1 MTTLRAIDAKNPP
14 VDFKLIVTNPK
25 KFWTTFSWVVPTFT
39 VMFFI
44 VAGRVWEVLP
54 KIMGDE
60 LIYSRNARLTELAD
74 ISVPNYLFALV
85 FGNTNMCGYDF
96 YYCAK
101 GINFV
106 FLAIFVAF
114 VYLGAR
120 LVARPAA
127 SFWIA
132 VLAML
137 GPISTYTSYFTPE
150 MMFFAG
156 AAALLYAL
164 FRLSSKSPW
173 WAWLLIGV
181 GLGLLALVKPHAL
194 FLVPPFVVYAA
205 FLAIKGDGKR
215 WLKVALNSALIIGA
229 TLGAKLAL
237 GFAFAGERGLGLF
250 GGSYDASAG
259 SIIGGEN
266 AVDPEL
272 GTNEIARQGI
282 GLSITWQIVFQV
294 AFLLIFFGLPLILAA
309 VETIKGMRS
318 KGEPN
323 QLQKISFLLI
333 ASLGA
338 LVLVAAVFVATSA
351 SFGEMIQNRVM
362 IRYYEYLLP
371 FLPLVL
377 IALRDKIEHLG
388 KGARWGIA
396 AAFVVWMAIALPTM
410 SVIPPLFTDSALMS
424 STIKSGI
431 PLVVFAVISFISALI
446 WVKNHETGE
455 KVWVYAVAPV
465 LALTFAIS
473 TYFNFT
479 SISSI
484 VGTYTHS
491 SRWAHD
497 NLTDEQKSTLMII
510 GNNYPNVQQAQFWL
524 DDVNVEGRALP
535 ENGLIN
541 LNELAS
547 EGHKYL
553 LAIGTLQLAGDG
565 EILYQ
570 EEKFAFIKVGK

>member
-14 VDFKLIVTNPK
+14 VDFKLIVNNPK
-25 KFWTTFSWVVPTFT
+25 KFWTAFAWVVPTFT

-106 FLAIFVAF
+106 FLAIFVLF
-114 VYLGAR
+114 VYLAAR

-164 FRLSSKSPW
+164 FRLSSASPW
-173 WAWLLIGV
+173 WAWVLIGV

-194 FLVPPFVVYAA
+194 FLAPPFVVYAS
-205 FLAIKGDGKR
+205 FLALKGEGKR
-215 WLKVALNSALIIGA
+215 VLNLAVNSIAIVAA
-229 TLGAKLAL
+229 TLATKLGL

-259 SIIGGEN
+259 SIISGEN
-266 AVDPEL
+266 AVAPEL

-309 VETIKGMRS
+309 VETVKGMRT

-410 SVIPPLFTDSALMS
+410 SVIPPLFTDSALMA

-431 PLVVFAVISFISALI
+431 PMFVYAAISFAAALV
-446 WVKNHETGE
+446 WVKDHEKGE
-455 KVWVYAVAPV
+455 KFWVYAVAPL
-465 LALTFAIS
+465 LALIFAIS
-473 TYFNFT
+473 TYINFT
-479 SISSI
+479 SVSNI
-484 VGTYTHS
+484 VGNYTHS